1 MKTVYLGQYTDDV
14 ANLIAAELE
23 EANIGWSYKQAST
36 LTRIFFMGEWGTR
49 MFVESSRL
57 DEARAIAERVRQRMS
72 SRGER

>member
-23 EANIGWSYKQAST
+23 EASIGWSYKQASR

-57 DEARAIAERVRQRMS
+57 EEALAIAERVLQRAS
-72 SRGER
+72 SRGDR